1 MSPSKECASINP
13 RATDGIVRTRN
24 LNIVTN
30 TEEVE
35 KKINFEKKFDLFINI
50 IMILATITTLAIAI
64 PEKIDL
70 KNLFKSNNRT

>member
-1 MSPSKECASINP
+1 
-13 RATDGIVRTRN
+13 
-24 LNIVTN
+24 
-30 TEEVE
+30 
-35 KKINFEKKFDLFINI
+35 LFINI